1 MYDDDDWDDDE
12 DGFDDE
18 YEEDDDFDDDPAA
31 WYVCPVCGAE
41 VYDDANVCPA
51 CDEYITPKLVSRSDL
66 RPMWYIFLGMAG
78 MIAVL
83 LVLSG
88 LIRFIW

>member
-1 MYDDDDWDDDE
+1 MDDNDWEDDDDDYEGDYDE
-12 DGFDDE
+12 DFNEDE
-18 YEEDDDFDDDPAA
+18 PSA
-31 WYVCPVCGAE
+31 WYECPACGAE

-51 CDEYITPKLVSRSDL
+51 CDEYITPKLVTRSDL

-78 MIAVL
+78 ILAVV

-88 LIRFIW
+88 LISLIG

>member
-1 MYDDDDWDDDE
+1 MYDDDWDDD
-12 DGFDDE
+12 
-18 YEEDDDFDDDPAA
+18 DDDFEDDFDEERPAA
-31 WYVCPVCGAE
+31 WYVCPLCGAE
-41 VYDDANVCPA
+41 VYDEANVCPA
-51 CDEYITPKLVSRSDL
+51 CDEYITPKLVTRSDL

-88 LIRFIW
+88 LIRLIG

>member
-12 DGFDDE
+12 EDFD
-18 YEEDDDFDDDPAA
+18 EDDPSA
-31 WYVCPVCGAE
+31 WYVCPLCGEE
-41 VYDDANVCPA
+41 VYDGANVCPA
-51 CDEYITPKLVSRSDL
+51 CDEYITPKLVTRSDL

-78 MIAVL
+78 ILAVL

-88 LIRFIW
+88 LIRLIG